1 MSEEYYFVNVK
12 MLLMLI
18 ILFVIGYVK
27 LEFEEPFLKIEI
39 TYQAA
44 ILALGMM
51 TLRHWTKSINNESPE
66 KVDTNQIMTRGYNSK
81 SILMTEFALR
91 KTTLKSDKECFNL
104 DQNKM
109 DPMSTTE
116 KLKIIRREIIMS
128 RSSGWCQGFPNLNDA
143 FIEEDSDHS
152 STDNFNLDQHKMD
165 PMSTTE
171 KLKIIRRE
179 ILKQTQTLHR
189 RHATSKIFS

>member
-12 MLLMLI
+12 MLLI

-27 LEFEEPFLKIEI
+27 LEFEDPFLKIEI

-66 KVDTNQIMTRGYNSK
+66 KVDINQIMTRGYNSK
-81 SILMTEFALR
+81 STLMTEFALR

-109 DPMSTTE
+109 E
-116 KLKIIRREIIMS
+116 QK
-128 RSSGWCQGFPNLNDA
+128 N
-143 FIEEDSDHS
+143 
-152 STDNFNLDQHKMD
+152 
-165 PMSTTE
+165 
-171 KLKIIRRE
+171 
-179 ILKQTQTLHR
+179 
-189 RHATSKIFS
+189 

>member
-12 MLLMLI
+12 MLLI

-39 TYQAA
+39 KYQAA

-143 FIEEDSDHS
+143 FIEEDSDPS

-189 RHATSKIFS
+189 RHATSKIVF